1 MRVGFHP
8 RALKDVQ
15 RIRGYI
21 SSHGSTVS
29 AERVRNHLISR
40 IDKLRD
46 KPDLG
51 PISQYPGVRVL
62 APTRYPYNI
71 YYTIQDEFVLILH
84 VRHTSRST
92 LKELK

>member
-1 MRVGFHP
+1 MGVGFHP
-8 RALKDVQ
+8 RAIKDIQ
-15 RIRGYI
+15 RIRRYI
-21 SSHGSTVS
+21 GSHGSTVS

-40 IDKLRD
+40 IDKLRR

-51 PISQYPGVRVL
+51 PKSQYPGVRVL

-71 YYTIQDEFVLILH
+71 YYAFEDEVVLILH
-84 VRHTSRST
+84 VRHTARAT